1 MKKKTVAHTRILPSV
16 NKYDPAAQ
24 PPELTERD
32 AKAGVLSLLNRG
44 FLPVG
49 VDLTPAFATSQS
61 SIMKNGRLKIHNR
74 LEQPAKSIPY
84 TNPSGFNVATLKFDL
99 SSPSPVAS
107 GSPSKTSLGVA
118 QSSDPALPSPSDRD
132 PHSQAAAASSSGPK
146 VVTIN
151 FPDSEGAAAAASP
164 SGASMLGIRS
174 SLANISLP
182 NQEPDFDHAV
192 FEENR
197 VIGGSEDDA
206 TPMEELSKNVEKIRG
221 YNELLDTYSLHQ
233 FIIHKGRTMRETPE
247 FISFKRVA
255 QEIWGSVEEVIK
267 ALETLL
273 TRFFVPLA
281 YIDGQRLMGVAAM
294 DLAWFST
301 ADLLSCIVNEDQ
313 VSALIRRPGQRYKG
327 KDRKRKAAT
336 TLQGFFRMCLHRNRY
351 AKFRHHGASAIVVQ
365 QAWRVYL
372 SQQKLKRRMK
382 ELRELQQERWDAQ
395 MLRLKDRWHEIRAS
409 RRMVI
414 HVPSCSIDERSRLRA
429 DNFSVK
435 QNLQLS
441 RLCGILDSNV
451 DVIYVSPFELTAD
464 VSQYFMKLLELGGVA
479 NASARVKLVFP
490 EQATRFPA
498 HFSLASVL
506 LYSPHCLR
514 RIKRFIKGK
523 EAYLVMGMPGPEDKR
538 LAMALQAPI
547 LGMDPDGA
555 LPLLTK
561 SGNKRFFM
569 KADVNVPTG
578 SYDIYDGEEL
588 MFSLAKLILAHLEQN
603 VWLLK
608 IDYDQFGAGVASVD
622 VSTLSV
628 LRDIRREKRSPEFW
642 KQPGVRDTAARQILT
657 ELERTLPSLFRA
669 WYPEVYPSYS
679 VFLQDVA
686 QFGVVVEAAP
696 AGILGSVRAN
706 LFVEPSGEIHLTS
719 TQDLVTSTSTGAAVH
734 QRRTIGYAFP
744 QTVAPYEAIRGAS
757 NAIARRLVDQSQV
770 FGYVSVDYLVFED
783 AHKAPRLWALALYPF
798 LTDSAASFATFHLL
812 NRGALNPATGLYHL
826 TAAPPE
832 AQSER
837 KGSFKGGASLSS
849 SEFITREAQ
858 FSALERL
865 GTQRS
870 YIVNEYIFHPNVS
883 TMPYRSFFQTCRLHG
898 VCFDVERA
906 VGTVFLLADSLTAG
920 VFGVLCVGET
930 NAQAIKYLR
939 TALEVIAREV
949 GTQPVVD
956 DFDSHVNAGDTGNFA
971 EILRGVRLLAGGKS
985 AKLEK
990 IRRLRT

>member
-1 MKKKTVAHTRILPSV
+1 MKKKTVVHTRILPSV

-24 PPELTERD
+24 PPELTEQD

-49 VDLTPAFATSQS
+49 VDLTPAFATNQS

-74 LEQPAKSIPY
+74 LEQPVKSIPY
-84 TNPSGFNVATLKFDL
+84 TNPSGFNVATLKFDI
-99 SSPSPVAS
+99 SSSSA
-107 GSPSKTSLGVA
+107 SPSKMSLGA
-118 QSSDPALPSPSDRD
+118 TQSSDPALPSPSDRD
-132 PHSQAAAASSSGPK
+132 SLSQAAATSSGPK

-151 FPDSEGAAAAASP
+151 FPDSDGAAAASP

-174 SLANISLP
+174 NLANVSMP

-192 FEENR
+192 FEEDR
-197 VIGGSEDDA
+197 VVGGSEDDA

-273 TRFFVPLA
+273 MRFFVPLA

-351 AKFRHHGASAIVVQ
+351 TKFRHHGASANVIQ
-365 QAWRVYL
+365 QAWRIYS
-372 SQQKLKRRMK
+372 SQQNLKRRMK
-382 ELRELQQERWDAQ
+382 ELRALQQHRWDAQ
-395 MLRLKDRWHEIRAS
+395 MLRLKNRWYEIRAN

-441 RLCGILDSNV
+441 RLCGILDGNV

-547 LGMDPDGA
+547 LGVDPDGA

-608 IDYDQFGAGVASVD
+608 IDYDQFGVGVASVD

-628 LRDIRREKRSPEFW
+628 LRGIRREKQSPDFW

-669 WYPEVYPSYS
+669 WYPEVYPNYNM
-679 VFLQDVA
+679 FLQDVT

-706 LFVEPSGEIHLTS
+706 LFVEPSGDIHLTS
-719 TQDLVTSTSTGAAVH
+719 TQDLVTSTSTGAAMH
-734 QRRTIGYAFP
+734 QRRTIGFAFP

-757 NAIARRLVDQSQV
+757 NAIARRLVDQSSV
-770 FGYVSVDYLVFED
+770 FGYVSVDYLVFQD
-783 AHKAPRLWALALYPF
+783 AHHSPRLWALALHPF
-798 LTDSAASFATFHLL
+798 LTDSAASFAAFHLL
-812 NRGALNPATGLYHL
+812 NRGVLNPATGLYHL
-826 TAAPPE
+826 AAALPE
-832 AQSER
+832 AQSQRNE
-837 KGSFKGGASLSS
+837 SFKGGSSLSS
-849 SEFITREAQ
+849 SELITRDAQ
-858 FSALERL
+858 QSQLSALERL

-870 YIVNEYIFHPNVS
+870 FIVNEYIFHPNVS

-956 DFDSHVNAGDTGNFA
+956 DFDSHANAGDTGNFA

-990 IRRLRT
+990 IRRLRR

>member
-24 PPELTERD
+24 PPELTEQD
-32 AKAGVLSLLNRG
+32 AKTGVLSLLNRG

-61 SIMKNGRLKIHNR
+61 SIMKNGKLKIHNR
-74 LEQPAKSIPY
+74 LEQPAKAIPY

-99 SSPSPVAS
+99 SSSSATSV
-107 GSPSKTSLGVA
+107 SPSKLTHTF
-118 QSSDPALPSPSDRD
+118 DPALPSPSDRD
-132 PHSQAAAASSSGPK
+132 VRSQATATSRPK

-151 FPDSEGAAAAASP
+151 FPYSDDAAAAAS
-164 SGASMLGIRS
+164 GASTVGIRS
-174 SLANISLP
+174 NLTNVSLP

-192 FEENR
+192 FEEDR
-197 VIGGSEDDA
+197 VVGGSEDDA

-233 FIIHKGRTMRETPE
+233 FIIQKGRTMRETPE
-247 FISFKRVA
+247 FVSFKRVA

-273 TRFFVPLA
+273 MRFFVPLA

-301 ADLLSCIVNEDQ
+301 SDLLSCIVNEDQ
-313 VSALIRRPGQRYKG
+313 VSALVRRPGQRYKG

-351 AKFRHHGASAIVVQ
+351 TKFRHHGASAIVIQ
-365 QAWRVYL
+365 QAWRVYS
-372 SQQKLKRRMK
+372 SQQSLKRRMK
-382 ELRELQQERWDAQ
+382 ELRALQQHRWDTQ
-395 MLRLKDRWHEIRAS
+395 MLRLKERWPEIRAN

-414 HVPSCSIDERSRLRA
+414 HVPSCSIDERSRVRA
-429 DNFSVK
+429 DNFPVK

-514 RIKRFIKGK
+514 RIKRFVKGK

-547 LGMDPDGA
+547 LGIDPDGA

-569 KADVNVPTG
+569 RADVNVPTG

-628 LRDIRREKRSPEFW
+628 LRDIRREKRSPDFW

-657 ELERTLPSLFRA
+657 ELERTLPTLFRA
-669 WYPEVYPSYS
+669 WYPEMYPNYN
-679 VFLQDVA
+679 VFLQDVT
-686 QFGVVVEAAP
+686 QFGVVIEAAP

-706 LFVEPSGEIHLTS
+706 LFVEPSGEVHMTS

-734 QRRTIGYAFP
+734 QRRTIGFAFP
-744 QTVAPYEAIRGAS
+744 QTLAPYEAIRGAS
-757 NAIARRLVDQSQV
+757 NAIARLLVEEARV
-770 FGYVSVDYLVFED
+770 FGYISVDYLVFQD
-783 AHKAPRLWALALYPF
+783 AHNAPRLWALALHPF
-798 LTDSAASFATFHLL
+798 LTDSAASFAAFHLL
-812 NRGALNPATGLYHL
+812 NRGTLNPATGFYHL
-826 TAAPPE
+826 AAAPLE
-832 AQSER
+832 SQLER
-837 KGSFKGGASLSS
+837 RRSGS
-849 SEFITREAQ
+849 SELITRVAQ
-858 FSALERL
+858 QSQLSVLERL

-898 VCFDVERA
+898 VCFDVEQA
-906 VGTVFLLADSLTAG
+906 VGTVFLLTDSLTAG
-920 VFGVLCVGET
+920 VFGVLCMGESNT
-930 NAQAIKYLR
+930 QAIKYLR

-956 DFDSHVNAGDTGNFA
+956 DFDSHANAADSGNFA

-990 IRRLRT
+990 IRRLRR